1 MTTQPQQD
9 PGSCNMPDDQATL
22 ATLKADVKNLNSTI
36 MQMSNSLT
44 EMNKKLDRLT
54 VLEERSNNQKSDV
67 DRAWSTIRD
76 LQDRINKQDIKIEML
91 KELPAKV
98 EAIQIEMPMLKR
110 GNGIIEKVLLAIA
123 TAVGMAILYQVIP
136 H

>member
-1 MTTQPQQD
+1 MTSQPQPA
-9 PGSCNMPDDQATL
+9 PGNCNMSDDQASL
-22 ATLKADVKNLNSTI
+22 ATLKADVKNLNSYI
-36 MQMSNSLT
+36 QQMSNSLV

-54 VLEERSNNQKSDV
+54 VLEERTSNQKSDV

-76 LQDRINKQDIKIEML
+76 LQERINKQDIKIEML

-110 GNGIIEKVLLAIA
+110 GSGIVEKVLLAIA
-123 TAVGMAILYQVIP
+123 TVVGMAILYQVLP